1 MEDRIENIRRVLH
14 QIKPSFR
21 LQGEFERIAH
31 GDVVPALANRVLPRQ
46 VGVDAT
52 KIWVGVAI
60 RMPIMPQRAALLQRN
75 FSTIRCAAQ

>member
-31 GDVVPALANRVLPRQ
+31 GDVVPALANRVLLRQ
-46 VGVDAT
+46 VGVDANEDLGRRSHT
-52 KIWVGVAI
+52 DAHY
-60 RMPIMPQRAALLQRN
+60 AAESGFTATELQYH
-75 FSTIRCAAQ
+75 